1 MTALTQISRDYF
13 VEREGAHMSLSPE
26 SQALNQ
32 PELRRS
38 SQPFSVMSEGKFRR
52 NFNRHSFTR
61 MR

>member
-1 MTALTQISRDYF
+1 MTTLTQISRDYF

-32 PELRRS
+32 PEIRRD
-38 SQPFSVMSEGKFRR
+38 SQPFYRMGQGKFRR
-52 NFNRHSFTR
+52 SFNRHSFTR